1 MCSFSNG
8 SRMGAGDRA
17 APIRAIRQAKR
28 ECGSCGC
35 ALDRLYPLA
44 RALLG

>member
-17 APIRAIRQAKR
+17 APIHAIRQAKR
-28 ECGSCGC
+28 ECSSCGY
-35 ALDRLYPLA
+35 ALDRLYPPA